1 MLIGSPN
8 EITYQNMILSTTTTI
23 LSVTSELPNDFNPNE
38 PQSMNGILNNETG
51 VSEVFN
57 VSNTFRRTSE
67 VSYEDE
73 VVYLHM
79 TPSANQT
86 LSCMG
91 RPSRSIIRRVS
102 LREPYPM
109 TTHDHASGQEF
120 DFLDVSGMQLRRIRF
135 QLTFADGTTVPPR
148 SHISLSLLFAVVE

>member
-1 MLIGSPN
+1 MGDPK
-8 EITYQNMILSTTTTI
+8 
-23 LSVTSELPNDFNPNE
+23 SV
-38 PQSMNGILNNETG
+38 NGILNNETG

-73 VVYLHM
+73 AVYLHM

-91 RPSRSIIRRVS
+91 RPSRTCIRRVP

-109 TTHDHASGQEF
+109 MTHDRQSGQEF
-120 DFLDVSGMQLRRIRF
+120 DFLNVSGMQLRRIQF
-135 QLTFADGTTVPPR
+135 QLTFADGTIVLPR
-148 SHISLSLLFAVVE
+148 GHFSFLLLFAVIE

>member
-1 MLIGSPN
+1 M
-8 EITYQNMILSTTTTI
+8 
-23 LSVTSELPNDFNPNE
+23 
-38 PQSMNGILNNETG
+38 
-51 VSEVFN
+51 
-57 VSNTFRRTSE
+57 SNTFRRTSE

-91 RPSRSIIRRVS
+91 RPSRTIVRRVP

-109 TTHDHASGQEF
+109 QNHDQQSGQEF
-120 DFLDVSGMQLRRIRF
+120 DFLNVSGMQLRRIQF
-135 QLTFADGTTVPPR
+135 QLTFADGTIVATNGGHV
-148 SHISLSLLFAVVE
+148 SFSLLFAVIE